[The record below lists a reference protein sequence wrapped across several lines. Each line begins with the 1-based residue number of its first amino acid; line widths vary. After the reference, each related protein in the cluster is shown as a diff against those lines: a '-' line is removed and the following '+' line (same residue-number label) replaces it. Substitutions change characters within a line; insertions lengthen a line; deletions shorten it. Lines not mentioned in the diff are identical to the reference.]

1 MWNPPGFGER
11 KLTGAYLT
19 DSVPGTGGRLR
30 ARPEDFRVEE
40 IPLALPGGDG
50 EHLYLW
56 VEKRGVSTI
65 EALRALCRG
74 LGAPEAEAGYA
85 GLKDANAVTRQWF
98 SFKSKARELPIA
110 ASRLEKAG
118 IRVLEAARSRR
129 RIRRGALAGN
139 RFDILVRDVGPDA
152 EERAREILDRLVAR
166 GLPNAFGDQRFGVHG
181 HTARVGF
188 AFARGDWRG
197 VLDALLGGARFASTR
212 NDADERLLEA
222 ARRYEAGEFRGAG
235 ELYPP
240 SWEAERRALA
250 RLEKGASP
258 RQAAASI
265 PLRERVLYGGAF
277 QACVFNSCLAGR
289 LEARAHDHLWAG
301 DVVFHHET
309 GKTRRVGAP
318 EAEAR
323 PLARFEVS
331 PAGPLIGRKLIGA
344 RGEAGKLERSV
355 LDSLGIGG
363 LEILDGLERLKLH
376 GSRRPYRVQMR
387 EVSLRPEKE
396 GLRLGF
402 TLPPGSYASEVLRE
416 LTKNEPPVGAV
427 TRIGGEHRADSSA
440 TWGRK

>member
-1 MWNPPGFGER
+1 MA
-11 KLTGAYLT
+11 GAYLT
-19 DSVPGTGGRLR
+19 DSLPGIGGRLR
-30 ARPEDFRVEE
+30 ESPEDFRVEE
-40 IPLALPGGDG
+40 IPFAPPGGGG
-50 EHLYLW
+50 EHLHLW

-65 EALRALCRG
+65 EALRALCRA
-74 LGAPEAEAGYA
+74 LDTPEAEAGYA
-85 GLKDANAVTRQWF
+85 GLKDANAVTKQWF
-98 SFKSKARELPIA
+98 SFKTKTQKIPGAVSK
-110 ASRLEKAG
+110 LEQGG
-118 IRVLEAARSRR
+118 IRVLEAARSRS
-129 RIRRGALAGN
+129 RIRRGSLSGN
-139 RFDILVRDVGPDA
+139 RFDIVIRDVAPGAKLKAD
-152 EERAREILDRLVAR
+152 EILDCLSAR

-222 ARRYEAGEFRGAG
+222 ARRYEAGEFQRAG

-265 PLRERVLYGGAF
+265 PLRERVLYGGAL
-277 QACVFNSCLAGR
+277 QACVFNLCLAGR
-289 LEARAHDHLWAG
+289 LEARAHDRLWTG

-309 GKTRRVGAP
+309 GKARRVGAP
-318 EAEAR
+318 EAEACS
-323 PLARFEVS
+323 LARFEVS

-355 LDSLGIGG
+355 LDSLGIRDP
-363 LEILDGLERLKLH
+363 EILDGLERLKLY
-376 GSRRPYRVQMR
+376 GSRRPYRVQMK
-387 EVSLRPEKE
+387 EVSLRQEE

-427 TRIGGEHRADSSA
+427 TRIGGGH
-440 TWGRK
+440 